1 MAPDPM
7 VSRRLLLSAT
17 MVSLLVGA
25 LGALLYAQQRVAAC
39 AFVPLVAAELLPNAS
54 LVPGETAGMPAGWQR
69 RGGGVELRGPAVD
82 GQGFDLDGDGRALQL
97 LGIANYVQTPPIPV
111 RPGAR
116 YCFSG
121 FTLTDSEQRSPT
133 RARLVFDWR
142 DASGGAVSEAAT
154 LWQPVTLWTPEAPPR
169 DWSRLQGSFVAPP
182 EARSLVVRIEP
193 ASDDRIYLDAMHARR
208 GGAALAGLAAPT
220 PAIVADPPRLAPW
233 PLGRQAAVAFTF
245 DWETAMGGLI
255 HSRSVGD
262 PNYDKDPEARGLR
275 MREGITTTL
284 QLFRPYGV
292 RATYYATGY
301 NFLTGNLERRRF
313 MGDPV
318 FAWANPANGW
328 ITDRWTH
335 MPWFADDPFGAYH
348 SHPAWYFGD
357 LIQPLR
363 DAGHE
368 IQSHTFSH
376 LYGGLAD
383 AATWAADLHAWNQ
396 VAAERGVAPA
406 TALAFPWSGSA
417 GMSDANWD
425 VLEQGG
431 IRSVTRL
438 SNQMQYNLFPTDA
451 DGVVLEPRCR
461 WLPGRERRILAC
473 PDFYLTPERVS
484 LALRQIE
491 RAVAAGGA
499 IDLWAHTEEVTSPEQ
514 IRAWERVVER
524 AARDR
529 RLWVAPLGE
538 IAAWQAALASVRVEP
553 VAMQPGEEG
562 VLTVRVTN
570 PSAVDLAD
578 LSLHMPASARRV
590 TVNGDELVRYEQGLP
605 AGRGWWPGAG
615 FATFDLPAGQ
625 TAEVQVWLTP

>member
-1 MAPDPM
+1 MAFDPM
-7 VSRRLLLSAT
+7 VSRRLLLGAT

-39 AFVPLVAAELLPNAS
+39 AFVPLVAPELLPNAA
-54 LVPGETAGMPAGWQR
+54 LAPATATGMPIGWQR
-69 RGGGVELRGPAVD
+69 RAGGVELRGPAVD

-97 LGIANYVQTPPIPV
+97 LGIANYVKTPSV
-111 RPGAR
+111 AVQPGAR
-116 YCFSG
+116 YCFTG
-121 FTLTDSEQRSPT
+121 FALTDSEQRSPT
-133 RARLVFDWR
+133 RARLVFVWYDP
-142 DASGGAVSEAAT
+142 SGTPVGEAAT

-182 EARSLVVRIEP
+182 EARSLAVRIEP
-193 ASDDRIYLDAMHARR
+193 ASDDRIYLDAMHAHR
-208 GGAALAGLAAPT
+208 GGNALAGLAAPPPT
-220 PAIVADPPRLAPW
+220 LATDLPRVARW

-245 DWETAMGGLI
+245 DWETTMGGLI

-284 QLFRPYGV
+284 QLFQPYGV

-301 NFLTGNLERRRF
+301 NFLLGNLERRRF
-313 MGDPV
+313 MGDPL
-318 FAWANPANGW
+318 FAWASPANGW
-328 ITDRWTH
+328 ITDRWTQR
-335 MPWFADDPFGAYH
+335 PWFADDPFGTYR

-357 LIQPLR
+357 LIRPLR

-383 AATWAADLHAWNQ
+383 AATWAADLQAWNQ

-406 TALAFPWSGSA
+406 TSLAFPWSGSA
-417 GMSDANWD
+417 GMSDASWD

-438 SNQMQYNLFPTDA
+438 SNQMQYNLFPTDS

-461 WLPGRERRILAC
+461 WLPGREGRILAC

-491 RAVAAGGA
+491 RAVVAGGM

-514 IRAWERVVER
+514 LRAWERVVQR
-524 AARDR
+524 VARDQ

-538 IAAWQAALASVRVEP
+538 IAAWQAALATLKVEL
-553 VAMQPGEEG
+553 VATEPDAAQP
-562 VLTVRVTN
+562 LIVRVTN
-570 PSAVDLAD
+570 PGASDLAG
-578 LSLHMPASARRV
+578 LSLHLPANTRRIA
-590 TVNGDELVRYEQGLP
+590 VNGEELARQEWLHPRGQ
-605 AGRGWWPGAG
+605 GWWPAAG
-615 FATFDLPAGQ
+615 LATFDLAAGQ
-625 TAEVQVWLTP
+625 TAEVQLWLTP